1 MNDDQKL
8 AADEAR
14 KLNKHEEI
22 KDDLRE
28 QAHED
33 ITRKAE
39 TVRPDDREST
49 EVASELKHNAV
60 REVADTEAQIVRARR
75 VSRLS
80 QVIDYVFFLI
90 YGIITLEIVL
100 EALGARENAGF
111 KQFIDTLA
119 APLLAP
125 FEGLMSDPGMGEF
138 RLMLSYIFALIA
150 YFLLHLAV
158 KKLLRLFIQQ
168 KTTV

>member
-14 KLNKHEEI
+14 KLNQHEET
-22 KDDLRE
+22 KDELRE
-28 QAHED
+28 QAHDD
-33 ITRKAE
+33 ITRKAASI
-39 TVRPDDREST
+39 RPDDREST
-49 EVASELKHNAV
+49 EVAADMKRNVV
-60 REVADTEAQIVRARR
+60 REVADTEAHIVRARR
-75 VSRLS
+75 ISRLT

-100 EALGARENAGF
+100 EALGARETAGF

-119 APLLAP
+119 GPLVAP
-125 FEGLMSDPGMGEF
+125 FEVLMADPGMGEF

-158 KKLLRLFIQQ
+158 KKLLRLFVQQ
-168 KTTV
+168 TTT